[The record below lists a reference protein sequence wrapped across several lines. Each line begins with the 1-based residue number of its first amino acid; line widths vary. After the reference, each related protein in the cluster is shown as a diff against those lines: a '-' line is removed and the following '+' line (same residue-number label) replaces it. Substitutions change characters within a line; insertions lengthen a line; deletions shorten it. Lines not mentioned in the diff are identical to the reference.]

1 MVFHIPHLYF
11 AHAAGVSTGDRKA
24 CAVRREAHGFNS
36 FTEANQTS
44 FETGAV
50 GLVQKHFMEAGYGK
64 QFAVRRI
71 IDGSDHWRQ
80 GVHGRVVGGVTL
92 AGAWGRVILS
102 ALGDPFFDELD
113 LSGVQGFFTTRHRGL
128 ACFWVR
134 QNLFNYSAL
143 IYFAGHD
150 CRPLIIAAREEAFEI
165 GHHIPTFI
173 FGRLMT
179 ALAVGLEEGADLV
192 VVTNFAGRV
201 VFVGAL

>member
-1 MVFHIPHLYF
+1 M
-11 AHAAGVSTGDRKA
+11 K
-24 CAVRREAHGFNS
+24 
-36 FTEANQTS
+36 
-44 FETGAV
+44 
-50 GLVQKHFMEAGYGK
+50 KHFVEARHGE

-80 GVHGRVVGGVTL
+80 GVHGRVVGCVTL
-92 AGAWGRVILS
+92 AGAWRRIILS
-102 ALGDPFFDELD
+102 ALDDPFFDELD

-134 QNLFNYSAL
+134 QNLFNYSAF

-179 ALAVGLEEGADLV
+179 ALAVGLEEWANLV
-192 VVTNFAGRV
+192 IIANVAGWIFAFLVSEKGKAVSNQENGGQRAYAA
-201 VFVGAL
+201 FEHKHKF